1 MNKTLKVI
9 CNTMRLM
16 TIVILGI
23 FIRPQD
29 FQACYNLVI
38 NNQVIGLVVS
48 FQVSLCVDTNG
59 AI

>member
-48 FQVSLCVDTNG
+48 FQVSLCVDTIG